1 MREIS
6 VREPIQKRSID
17 KKNKI
22 LDHGFKLICEKGYH
36 NTNTAEIA
44 KAAGVSTGI
53 VYSYFKDKHD
63 ILIQGYLKFKENFFL
78 PLFDEI
84 FRDYEVK
91 DIGIALHEV
100 VQVFVT
106 NYEKTNMCRK
116 ELSALAS
123 SDEEIAMYLEEEQI
137 ALAEKIYELLI
148 KKGFDGNELKETIFI
163 SLNLIYNYCETI
175 VDHNY
180 TNIDYE
186 IVEKKIIDFIKNSIH
201 KK

>member
-44 KAAGVSTGI
+44 KTAGVSTGI

-63 ILIQGYLKFKENFFL
+63 ILIQGYLKFKESFFL
-78 PLFDEI
+78 PLIDEI
-84 FRDYEVK
+84 FKTYETK
-91 DIGIALHEV
+91 DFDIVLHEV
-100 VQVFVT
+100 IQIFVT
-106 NYEKTNMCRK
+106 NYEKSNLCRK
-116 ELSALAS
+116 ELSAIAS
-123 SDEEIAMYLEEEQI
+123 SDEEISSYLEEEQI
-137 ALAEKIYELLI
+137 SLAEKIYELLI

-163 SLNLIYNYCETI
+163 SLNLIYNYCEAI
-175 VDHNY
+175 VDHNF

-186 IVEKKIIDFIKNSIH
+186 IIEKKIIDFIKNSIH

>member
-1 MREIS
+1 M
-6 VREPIQKRSID
+6 
-17 KKNKI
+17 
-22 LDHGFKLICEKGYH
+22 
-36 NTNTAEIA
+36 
-44 KAAGVSTGI
+44 
-53 VYSYFKDKHD
+53 
-63 ILIQGYLKFKENFFL
+63 KFKENFFL

-91 DIGIALHEV
+91 NIEIALHEV

-163 SLNLIYNYCETI
+163 SLDLIYNYCETI

>member
-91 DIGIALHEV
+91 NIEIALHEV

-163 SLNLIYNYCETI
+163 SLDLIYNYCETI

>member
-91 DIGIALHEV
+91 NIEIALHEV

>member
-6 VREPIQKRSID
+6 VREPTQKRSID

-53 VYSYFKDKHD
+53 IYSYFKDKHD

-84 FRDYEVK
+84 FRDYGVK
-91 DIGIALHEV
+91 DIEVALHHV
-100 VQVFVT
+100 IQVFVA

-137 ALAEKIYELLI
+137 GLAEKIYDLLI
-148 KKGFDGNELKETIFI
+148 EKGFDGNELKETIFI
-163 SLNLIYNYCETI
+163 SLNLIYNYCETR

-186 IVEKKIIDFIKNSIH
+186 VIEKKIIDFIKNSVH

>member
-91 DIGIALHEV
+91 NIEIALHEV

-137 ALAEKIYELLI
+137 ALAEKIYNLLI
-148 KKGFDGNELKETIFI
+148 EKGFDENELKETIFI